1 VLRGDSEN
9 QLVRTFRPR
18 RRRLGAEMGD
28 VYERLID
35 QWSIDEDG
43 DRFDPRDSFVHA
55 STTIL
60 EIGCGR
66 GDLAVSYARA
76 HPNDALMAIDV
87 HTRGIANMLAGIERH
102 GLTNLRVVEGDAQVF
117 VNRLADDSLDEVWVF
132 FPDPWP
138 KARHR
143 NRRLLRD
150 DLIGTL
156 TRPLRVGGA
165 LRLATDIEDYAV
177 TATRSIAAHGAFGP
191 PVEGRPDWRIE
202 TVFERRGSRDGRGA
216 IDLAWTKTSQPQA

>member
-1 VLRGDSEN
+1 
-9 QLVRTFRPR
+9 
-18 RRRLGAEMGD
+18 MGD

-102 GLTNLRVVEGDAQVF
+102 GLTNLSVPLDDPQVF
-117 VNRLADDSLDEVWVF
+117 VS
-132 FPDPWP
+132 
-138 KARHR
+138 
-143 NRRLLRD
+143 
-150 DLIGTL
+150 
-156 TRPLRVGGA
+156 
-165 LRLATDIEDYAV
+165 
-177 TATRSIAAHGAFGP
+177 
-191 PVEGRPDWRIE
+191 
-202 TVFERRGSRDGRGA
+202 RRGGRSGVRE
-216 IDLAWTKTSQPQA
+216 SPG